1 MICTTNYMTF
11 ENMCN
16 KLIYEKDRLS
26 EEFIRYVAIS
36 NLIKENLDRCRND
49 GDEQEFK
56 LWREKLKELNCKL
69 DSISAELNHVIT
81 QYKQLT

>member
-11 ENMCN
+11 ENTCN
-16 KLIYEKDRLS
+16 KLIYEKDRPS

-36 NLIKENLDRCRND
+36 SLIKENLDRCRND
-49 GDEQEFK
+49 GDKQELK
-56 LWREKLKELNCKL
+56 LWREKLKEINCEL
-69 DSISAELNHVIT
+69 DFISAELNRIIT

>member
-1 MICTTNYMTF
+1 MFYTTNYMSF
-11 ENMCN
+11 ENTLD

-36 NLIKENLDRCRND
+36 NLIKENIDRCRND
-49 GDEQEFK
+49 GDEQELI
-56 LWREKLKELNCKL
+56 LWHEKLKEVNREL
-69 DSISAELNHVIT
+69 DFISAELDHVVT

>member
-1 MICTTNYMTF
+1 MQQ
-11 ENMCN
+11 
-16 KLIYEKDRLS
+16 LIYEKDRLS

-49 GDEQEFK
+49 GDEQELK
-56 LWREKLKELNCKL
+56 LWRENLKEINCEL
-69 DSISAELNHVIT
+69 DSISAEFDRVIT